1 MSAFRLTAI
10 GAPASLI
17 PGLAHSAP
25 DAVVQQARLS
35 PGMTPGAVFLDAA
48 PPMQLIMALLILA
61 TVAAAVVTIRKI
73 MSGPRLTGGST
84 YLQAL
89 RLGGPLIGLLGAA
102 YNVLMINIAIAN
114 IGQQPSYPV
123 LAPGVAEAAF
133 LFVLGLIA
141 GVVAVICNWIVEAR
155 IDRAVLRP

>member
-1 MSAFRLTAI
+1 MSTIRLTAI
-10 GAPASLI
+10 GAAASLI
-17 PGLAHSAP
+17 PGLALAQTRITP
-25 DAVVQQARLS
+25 AVVFA
-35 PGMTPGAVFLDAA
+35 DAA
-48 PPMQLIMALLILA
+48 PAMKLIMVLLLVSAI
-61 TVAAAVVTIRKI
+61 AAIVVTVLKVL
-73 MSGPRLTGGST
+73 SGPRLTGGSA

-114 IGQQPSYPV
+114 SGEQPPYHV
-123 LAPGVAEAAF
+123 MAPGVAEAAF

-155 IDRAVLRP
+155 IDRAVLRS

>member
-1 MSAFRLTAI
+1 MSGLRLFTI
-10 GAPASLI
+10 GAAVALV
-17 PGLAHSAP
+17 PGVALAGS
-25 DAVVQQARLS
+25 
-35 PGMTPGAVFLDAA
+35 GMTPADIFMHAA
-48 PPMQLIMALLILA
+48 PTMKFIMLA
-61 TVAAAVVTIRKI
+61 PIVAALAATAVTARKVL
-73 MSGPRLTGGST
+73 SGPRLTGGSA

-102 YNVLMINIAIAN
+102 YNVLMMNIAIAN